1 MRSGS
6 YLEKY
11 VLHRKWND
19 VIAAVLDGSDINISG
34 SDDDE
39 LDEGKHA
46 EYEPS
51 SSEEESDSPIGSIT
65 VRKGA
70 NSPLPSTLT
79 QRKEK
84 FHGRKRI
91 FTSQILHGCTTHPM
105 RKL

>member
-1 MRSGS
+1 MKR
-6 YLEKY
+6 
-11 VLHRKWND
+11 VFNAHD
-19 VIAAVLDGSDINISG
+19 VIAAVLDGSDIDISG

-39 LDEGKHA
+39 LDEGHYA

-70 NSPLPSTLT
+70 NFHQRLQRRTLT
-79 QRKEK
+79 QRKVE
-84 FHGRKRI
+84 FFGRKRI
-91 FTSQILHGCTTHPM
+91 FTSQILHGCTAHPT